1 MLCNM
6 FRKEVSKEKTS
17 IPYTNNVSKNMK
29 MKLMQLSNFRETNL
43 LGKYLGVPLSEK
55 SLKRSDY
62 QYVMDQ
68 ITSKLAVWKA
78 NQLSFADQ
86 VYMQFGLQRNFI

>member
-1 MLCNM
+1 
-6 FRKEVSKEKTS
+6 
-17 IPYTNNVSKNMK
+17 
-29 MKLMQLSNFRETNL
+29 MKLMKLSNFRATNL
-43 LGKYLGVPLSEK
+43 LGKYLGVSLSEK

-86 VYMQFGLQRNFI
+86 VYMQFRLQRNFI